1 MGMFDDLN
9 STQESTGSGMFA
21 DLQPKGGGAS
31 GGWDAPRKWSDV
43 PMEALRNTPQS
54 AGHFVG
60 GLANAVMHPIDTL
73 TGLGD
78 AMVGGTR
85 KIAPSLIG
93 VIDKFADPSVIN
105 RQNNTANAL
114 GGAMKDRYGSMD
126 GVKNTLA
133 TDPVGALADLSTVL
147 TGGAAAATKAPMVSS
162 ALQKAATLTNPLSVV
177 APAARGLGRVVETPA
192 SAVLG
197 VSTGVGQDT
206 IRNAAKA
213 GFNKD
218 ASFMNNISGKTGMS
232 DVLDTVQLNLQNMGA
247 KKAADYR
254 SGKIDI
260 KNTAAV
266 MVTAELPGFA
276 KPGQKIDVT
285 VSAIGKASN
294 LRGGTLLLTSLRGV
308 DGEIYAISQG
318 SLAATGID
326 ATAAAG
332 SKVVIGVPTSARI
345 PQGATVER
353 IVDNP
358 FDKADRVILNV
369 RDSDFTTTTAIVN
382 VINTRF
388 GADVARAMDGV
399 TVSLQAPQDLTQR
412 VAFMSMVENMDV
424 MPGEPSAR
432 VVVNARTGTV
442 VISRNV
448 RVTAAAVSHGTISVS
463 VAVTNEIS
471 QPGPFS
477 NGTTAAV
484 QNAEVAVSEPNKPMF
499 MFNPGV
505 DLRQI
510 VDAVNQVG
518 ATPSALIAILEALKS
533 AGSLRADLLVI

>member
-1 MGMFDDLN
+1 MKSWLSLFLALSFFSGNASADRIKDLASVAAMRSN
-9 STQESTGSGMFA
+9 QLIGYGLVVGLAGTGDGADVSFTAQSMKTLLNRLGVTLEGALSDFETTASTG
-21 DLQPKGGGAS
+21 K
-31 GGWDAPRKWSDV
+31 V
-43 PMEALRNTPQS
+43 
-54 AGHFVG
+54 
-60 GLANAVMHPIDTL
+60 
-73 TGLGD
+73 
-78 AMVGGTR
+78 
-85 KIAPSLIG
+85 
-93 VIDKFADPSVIN
+93 
-105 RQNNTANAL
+105 
-114 GGAMKDRYGSMD
+114 
-126 GVKNTLA
+126 
-133 TDPVGALADLSTVL
+133 
-147 TGGAAAATKAPMVSS
+147 
-162 ALQKAATLTNPLSVV
+162 
-177 APAARGLGRVVETPA
+177 
-192 SAVLG
+192 
-197 VSTGVGQDT
+197 
-206 IRNAAKA
+206 
-213 GFNKD
+213 
-218 ASFMNNISGKTGMS
+218 
-232 DVLDTVQLNLQNMGA
+232 
-247 KKAADYR
+247 
-254 SGKIDI
+254 DI

-332 SKVVIGVPTSARI
+332 SKVVIGVPTAARI

-358 FDKADRVILNV
+358 FDKAERVVLNV

-399 TVSLQAPQDLTQR
+399 TISLQAPLDLTQR

-463 VAVTNEIS
+463 VAVINEIS
-471 QPGPFS
+471 QPNAFS
-477 NGTTAAV
+477 NGTTAGV

-499 MFNPGV
+499 IFSPGV

>member
-1 MGMFDDLN
+1 MKSWLVLFLSLTLSSGNVLADRIKDLTSVAAMRTN
-9 STQESTGSGMFA
+9 QLIGYGLVVGLNGSGDGA
-21 DLQPKGGGAS
+21 DVSFTA
-31 GGWDAPRKWSDV
+31 
-43 PMEALRNTPQS
+43 QS
-54 AGHFVG
+54 
-60 GLANAVMHPIDTL
+60 MKTL
-73 TGLGD
+73 L
-78 AMVGGTR
+78 
-85 KIAPSLIG
+85 
-93 VIDKFADPSVIN
+93 N
-105 RQNNTANAL
+105 R
-114 GGAMKDRYGSMD
+114 
-126 GVKNTLA
+126 
-133 TDPVGALADLSTVL
+133 
-147 TGGAAAATKAPMVSS
+147 
-162 ALQKAATLTNPLSVV
+162 
-177 APAARGLGRVVETPA
+177 
-192 SAVLG
+192 LG
-197 VSTGVGQDT
+197 VSLEGPLSDFET
-206 IRNAAKA
+206 
-213 GFNKD
+213 
-218 ASFMNNISGKTGMS
+218 ASS
-232 DVLDTVQLNLQNMGA
+232 
-247 KKAADYR
+247 

-382 VINTRF
+382 VINSRF

-471 QPGPFS
+471 QPGAFS
-477 NGTTAAV
+477 GGTTAAV
-484 QNAEVAVSEPNKPMF
+484 QNADVAVSEPNKPMF

>member
-1 MGMFDDLN
+1 MKSWLALFLTLTLSSGTVLADRIKDLTSVAAMRSN
-9 STQESTGSGMFA
+9 QLIGYGLVVGLNGSGDGA
-21 DLQPKGGGAS
+21 DVSFTA
-31 GGWDAPRKWSDV
+31 
-43 PMEALRNTPQS
+43 QS
-54 AGHFVG
+54 
-60 GLANAVMHPIDTL
+60 MKTL
-73 TGLGD
+73 L
-78 AMVGGTR
+78 
-85 KIAPSLIG
+85 
-93 VIDKFADPSVIN
+93 N
-105 RQNNTANAL
+105 R
-114 GGAMKDRYGSMD
+114 
-126 GVKNTLA
+126 
-133 TDPVGALADLSTVL
+133 
-147 TGGAAAATKAPMVSS
+147 
-162 ALQKAATLTNPLSVV
+162 
-177 APAARGLGRVVETPA
+177 
-192 SAVLG
+192 LG
-197 VSTGVGQDT
+197 VSLEGPLSDFET
-206 IRNAAKA
+206 
-213 GFNKD
+213 
-218 ASFMNNISGKTGMS
+218 ASS
-232 DVLDTVQLNLQNMGA
+232 
-247 KKAADYR
+247 

-358 FDKADRVILNV
+358 FDKAERVILNV

-382 VINTRF
+382 VINNRF

-399 TVSLQAPQDLTQR
+399 TVSLQAPLDLTQR

-432 VVVNARTGTV
+432 VVVKARTGTV

-471 QPGPFS
+471 QPGAFS
-477 NGTTAAV
+477 GGTTAAV
-484 QNAEVAVSEPNKPMF
+484 QNADVAVSEPNKPMF

>member
-1 MGMFDDLN
+1 MKSWL
-9 STQESTGSGMFA
+9 
-21 DLQPKGGGAS
+21 
-31 GGWDAPRKWSDV
+31 
-43 PMEALRNTPQS
+43 AL
-54 AGHFVG
+54 F
-60 GLANAVMHPIDTL
+60 LTL
-73 TGLGD
+73 TLSS
-78 AMVGGTR
+78 GT
-85 KIAPSLIG
+85 
-93 VIDKFADPSVIN
+93 
-105 RQNNTANAL
+105 
-114 GGAMKDRYGSMD
+114 
-126 GVKNTLA
+126 
-133 TDPVGALADLSTVL
+133 ALADRIKDL
-147 TGGAAAATKAPMVSS
+147 TSVAAMRSNQLIGYGLVVGLNGSGDGADVSFTAQS
-162 ALQKAATLTNPLSVV
+162 MKTLLN
-177 APAARGLGRVVETPA
+177 R
-192 SAVLG
+192 LG
-197 VSTGVGQDT
+197 VSLEGPLSDFET
-206 IRNAAKA
+206 
-213 GFNKD
+213 
-218 ASFMNNISGKTGMS
+218 ASS
-232 DVLDTVQLNLQNMGA
+232 
-247 KKAADYR
+247 

-358 FDKADRVILNV
+358 FDKAERVILNV

-382 VINTRF
+382 VINSRF

-471 QPGPFS
+471 QPGAFS
-477 NGTTAAV
+477 GGTTAAV
-484 QNAEVAVSEPNKPMF
+484 QNADVAVSEPNKPMF

>member
-1 MGMFDDLN
+1 MKSWLALFLTLTLSSGTTLADRIKDLTSVAAMRSN
-9 STQESTGSGMFA
+9 QLIGYGLVVGLNGSGDGA
-21 DLQPKGGGAS
+21 DVSFTA
-31 GGWDAPRKWSDV
+31 
-43 PMEALRNTPQS
+43 QS
-54 AGHFVG
+54 
-60 GLANAVMHPIDTL
+60 MKTL
-73 TGLGD
+73 L
-78 AMVGGTR
+78 
-85 KIAPSLIG
+85 
-93 VIDKFADPSVIN
+93 N
-105 RQNNTANAL
+105 R
-114 GGAMKDRYGSMD
+114 
-126 GVKNTLA
+126 
-133 TDPVGALADLSTVL
+133 
-147 TGGAAAATKAPMVSS
+147 
-162 ALQKAATLTNPLSVV
+162 
-177 APAARGLGRVVETPA
+177 
-192 SAVLG
+192 LG
-197 VSTGVGQDT
+197 VSLEGPLSDFET
-206 IRNAAKA
+206 
-213 GFNKD
+213 
-218 ASFMNNISGKTGMS
+218 ASS
-232 DVLDTVQLNLQNMGA
+232 
-247 KKAADYR
+247 

-318 SLAATGID
+318 SLSATGID

-358 FDKADRVILNV
+358 FDKAERVILNV

-382 VINTRF
+382 VINNRF

-399 TVSLQAPQDLTQR
+399 TVSLQAPLDLTQR

-471 QPGPFS
+471 QPGAFS
-477 NGTTAAV
+477 GGTTAAV
-484 QNAEVAVSEPNKPMF
+484 QNADVAVSEPNKPMF